1 MDSKTWIENTLFSIN
16 GCLDQ
21 WMQRANYGVKSYM
34 WTTGGKGQYPNPAL
48 FKDHLRIW
56 NLTPPLQPHCQH
68 PELSSHR
75 LSLDHCRCFKQ
86 VSLFPPTENILS
98 RAPGMVLLKYQSDFI
113 SLLLK
118 ALQLD
123 PIPLREKK
131 KIPNPSSGL
140 QSTTQS
146 APSSYSSSP
155 DLPLLP
161 FFLLCSCPQAPCC
174 PLRNTRPTP
183 ASDSALPRPSARN
196 ILPLCAS
203 GSCPQ
208 LPEEKIKTYRLS
220 NLPRVSHLI
229 NHRVR
234 IFMNKMRLSSEISH
248 TLVRNVTQGPQ
259 FGLCLIKGTECLSS
273 PRWICRGWM
282 WLVGTA
288 LLCLLIQQVSCA
300 GSEYKNR
307 SNVV

>member
-16 GCLDQ
+16 GCSDP

-34 WTTGGKGQYPNPAL
+34 WTTGGKGQYPNLAL

-123 PIPLREKK
+123 PIPLRKK
-131 KIPNPSSGL
+131 KKKFQILPVACRAPPSLHPPPTL
-140 QSTTQS
+140 QLLTSHFS
-146 APSSYSSSP
+146 LSSYSAP
-155 DLPLLP
+155 ATGPLLP
-161 FFLLCSCPQAPCC
+161 PQKHKAHSCLRLRTASPLCQKHSAPVCIR
-174 PLRNTRPTP
+174 LM
-183 ASDSALPRPSARN
+183 PSA
-196 ILPLCAS
+196 S
-203 GSCPQ
+203 
-208 LPEEKIKTYRLS
+208 
-220 NLPRVSHLI
+220 
-229 NHRVR
+229 
-234 IFMNKMRLSSEISH
+234 
-248 TLVRNVTQGPQ
+248 
-259 FGLCLIKGTECLSS
+259 
-273 PRWICRGWM
+273 
-282 WLVGTA
+282 
-288 LLCLLIQQVSCA
+288 
-300 GSEYKNR
+300 
-307 SNVV
+307 

>member
-1 MDSKTWIENTLFSIN
+1 MDQKQYFCFPICIFPTMDSKTWIENTLFSIN
-16 GCLDQ
+16 GCSDP

-123 PIPLREKK
+123 PIPLRKK
-131 KIPNPSSGL
+131 KKNSKSFQWPAEHHPVC
-140 QSTTQS
+140 T
-146 APSSYSSSP
+146 
-155 DLPLLP
+155 LL
-161 FFLLCSCPQAPCC
+161 LLFNS
-174 PLRNTRPTP
+174 
-183 ASDSALPRPSARN
+183 
-196 ILPLCAS
+196 
-203 GSCPQ
+203 
-208 LPEEKIKTYRLS
+208 
-220 NLPRVSHLI
+220 
-229 NHRVR
+229 
-234 IFMNKMRLSSEISH
+234 
-248 TLVRNVTQGPQ
+248 
-259 FGLCLIKGTECLSS
+259 
-273 PRWICRGWM
+273 
-282 WLVGTA
+282 
-288 LLCLLIQQVSCA
+288 
-300 GSEYKNR
+300 
-307 SNVV
+307 